1 MAKVCSICQ
10 RPDRA
15 SIEEQH
21 VQGSSLRAIASQF
34 AGTSPWS
41 LQRHF
46 AHVPAIIAKVSE
58 HQVQQNR
65 ATAKLPQRVEK
76 LIAEAEA
83 LTLSARRK
91 RDFASALS
99 AIRTRLACLETIGRL
114 TGELRPGGPQI
125 GEFIPGT
132 AAAAASVTV
141 NMTAPPVK
149 DPRNFVRLLR
159 SIYHL
164 HEPDDLEEAKP
175 KVIPPLM

>member
-1 MAKVCSICQ
+1 VAKACSVCVHG
-10 RPDRA
+10 DRA
-15 SIEEQH
+15 AIEAAH
-21 VQGSSLRAIASQF
+21 VEGSSLRVIAAQF

-46 AHVPAIIAKVSE
+46 AHVPAIIAKVTE

-76 LIAEAEA
+76 LIVEAEA

-114 TGELRPGGPQI
+114 TGELRPGGPQV

-132 AAAAASVTV
+132 ATAAASVTV
-141 NMTAPPVK
+141 NMPAPEREKTWADLDALLRDIYGLRPKHEPKIPPV
-149 DPRNFVRLLR
+149 
-159 SIYHL
+159 
-164 HEPDDLEEAKP
+164 
-175 KVIPPLM
+175 M